1 MKNTQN
7 KAVITLIPNDDNVEV
22 KVDYEPVADKDNK
35 AHQIAAYLFDHLR
48 ALESGS
54 GEQ

>member
-1 MKNTQN
+1 MQNTEN
-7 KAVITLIPNDDNVEV
+7 KAVITLIPNGENVEV
-22 KVDYEPVADKDNK
+22 KVDYEPAADQTNK

-54 GEQ
+54 GEH